1 MNILSLKLNFMI
13 TWLLF
18 LRSHSC
24 TRQGIEICDLQ
35 WIKGKVKSAD
45 EPEWPIRPELITV
58 SAV

>member
-1 MNILSLKLNFMI
+1 MI

-45 EPEWPIRPELITV
+45 EPKWPIRPELITV
-58 SAV
+58 SVVLSA